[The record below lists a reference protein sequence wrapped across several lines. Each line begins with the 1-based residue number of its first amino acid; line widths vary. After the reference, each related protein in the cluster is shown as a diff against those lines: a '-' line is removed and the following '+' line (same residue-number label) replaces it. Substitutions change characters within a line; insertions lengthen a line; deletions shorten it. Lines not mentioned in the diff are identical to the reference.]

1 MSGTQ
6 TTYNDKV
13 VRQFAVMTVIW
24 GIVGML
30 VGVII
35 AAQLFSSFRKRRA
48 RDTSGKKIYT
58 CPISSAIVVNIAFGN
73 MPMPPVEPERL
84 ASGRIKLHEAGVFK
98 TRLF

>member
-35 AAQLFSSFRKRRA
+35 AAQLVWRWVSGDARA
-48 RDTSGKKIYT
+48 LGDFQRGAADSAGQSHESYT
-58 CPISSAIVVNIAFGN
+58 RPRS
-73 MPMPPVEPERL
+73 
-84 ASGRIKLHEAGVFK
+84 
-98 TRLF
+98 